1 MAKMMEEQGSQ
12 FETETLGIFRTA
24 STVKGGRR
32 FSFGALVVAGDRNG
46 KVGFGHA
53 KSKEVP
59 TAIEKAEKAAKRAM
73 VKIPRVGS
81 TIPHQVEGRFGAS
94 KVRLIPA
101 SPGTGVVAG
110 GTVRSVLEAAGVSD
124 CLTKCYGSTN
134 KMNMIRAVFDGL
146 ERLRTKEHVEGI
158 RDQQLG
164 TTEIESKIA
173 RGQRPS
179 CPRPPRRREDARP
192 GEHRGPGATPRW
204 TRWRAVAVVVAA
216 AGEAATAGRPPRGGG
231 ARGGCSGAGHPGLID
246 QQDRTQ
252 RRLPEFVAMM
262 IHDITSQAGANKN
275 RKRVSSGHGP
285 RDHQEGR
292 PWPRVRQPT
301 GRRQA
306 AAFEGGT
313 RCPTSRGMPKF
324 GFTNAQYKTRFFI
337 VNLGDTV
344 AHPDF
349 AKRGFSNFGFDA
361 ETFHMKAVSRRCR
374 AVLSTILGDTV
385 DAAVAR
391 SRTMPQPN
399 RVTFP

>member
-110 GTVRSVLEAAGVSD
+110 GTVRTVLEAAGVSD

-173 RGQRPS
+173 RGQRFMPKAS
-179 CPRPPRRREDARP
+179 S
-192 GEHRGPGATPRW
+192 GEKMRGPVNTVGQEQR
-204 TRWRAVAVVVAA
+204 R
-216 AGEAATAGRPPRGGG
+216 GGRGGRGGPRGGG
-231 ARGGCSGAGHPGLID
+231 RGGYGG
-246 QQDRTQ
+246 
-252 RRLPEFVAMM
+252 
-262 IHDITSQAGANKN
+262 QAPQSEA
-275 RKRVSSGHGP
+275 P
-285 RDHQEGR
+285 
-292 PWPRVRQPT
+292 
-301 GRRQA
+301 A
-306 AAFEGGT
+306 APDA
-313 RCPTSRGMPKF
+313 PAPAPK
-324 GFTNAQYKTRFFI
+324 G
-337 VNLGDTV
+337 
-344 AHPDF
+344 
-349 AKRGFSNFGFDA
+349 
-361 ETFHMKAVSRRCR
+361 
-374 AVLSTILGDTV
+374 
-385 DAAVAR
+385 
-391 SRTMPQPN
+391 
-399 RVTFP
+399 